1 MASLLALVKRKS
13 RQRFLQTP
21 GKTNFN
27 NVTALF
33 SLFYFPEM
41 LVGGGGGGIGEQKRS
56 GLVPVQWNHRM
67 WLNPMANLLE
77 IKFPTLEMY
86 YHQPLIALHLA

>member
-21 GKTNFN
+21 GKTNYN

-41 LVGGGGGGIGEQKRS
+41 LVGGGGRGRDWWTKMVWVSTCTMKSQNVAQPDGKPS
-56 GLVPVQWNHRM
+56 GN
-67 WLNPMANLLE
+67 
-77 IKFPTLEMY
+77 
-86 YHQPLIALHLA
+86 

>member
-21 GKTNFN
+21 GKTNYN

-41 LVGGGGGGIGEQKRS
+41 LGGGGRDWWTKMVWVSTCTMKSQNVTQPDGKPS
-56 GLVPVQWNHRM
+56 GN
-67 WLNPMANLLE
+67 
-77 IKFPTLEMY
+77 
-86 YHQPLIALHLA
+86 